1 MALTEDTPTIR
12 PYFEDRWADLQ
23 DYKESI
29 DAPLQIIKGVHNKL
43 GVLLRQ
49 LNSQELKRKF
59 IHPEHDK
66 KFSLEET
73 IGVYTWHSNHH
84 LAHINQALEYKG
96 KF

>member
-66 KFSLEET
+66 KFSLEEK
-73 IGVYTWHSNHH
+73 
-84 LAHINQALEYKG
+84 Q
-96 KF
+96 